1 MSKLKVLVVEDEI
14 ITAMVVKREL
24 EKIGCNVLD
33 LATSGEDAVRI
44 AKAGRPD
51 LILMDITLAG
61 EIDGVTAAT
70 EIKLEADIP
79 IVFVTGYQDSV
90 TRDRAA
96 KTNPLGFFVKPLQI
110 VQLKTLIEENF
121 KIS

>member
-1 MSKLKVLVVEDEI
+1 MSKLNVLVVEDEI

-24 EKIGCNVLD
+24 EKMGCNVLN

-44 AKAGRPD
+44 AKADRPD

-61 EIDGVTAAT
+61 EIDGVTAAS
-70 EIKLEADIP
+70 EIKQEIDIP

-90 TRDRAA
+90 TRERAA
-96 KTNPLGFFVKPLQI
+96 RTNPLGFFIKPLQI
-110 VQLKTLIEENF
+110 AQLKDLIESNF
-121 KIS
+121 EIL